1 MRDTA
6 ATMAIVQS
14 LRDIADA
21 LNAMRGELRQLKCR
35 TPRGEPDPRPAD
47 SHRSEV
53 GSSALTPLTRQKGRG
68 R

>member
-14 LRDIADA
+14 LREIADA
-21 LNAMRGELRQLKCR
+21 LNAMRRELRQLKCR
-35 TPRGEPDPRPAD
+35 PPGEEPDPRPAD
-47 SHRSEV
+47 SYRSGA
-53 GSSALTPLTRQKGRG
+53 GSAFTPLARQKGRG